1 MASGHGVVNRTRRL
15 VLPVIACVAMAG
27 LSDCQR
33 SGGGPQETDASATA
47 APSGADAVSAD
58 AASKDAASN
67 PEVQLKPEQALHLGI
82 VLEAAQAGSAVPEVQ
97 GYGLVL
103 THDVVA
109 QAVAELATA
118 AAAERQSRA
127 ALERAGRLAGTDGAL
142 SADALE
148 GAQRQAAVDAA
159 ALALAHRRL
168 SATLGLAA
176 PWSAGGHD
184 AQLDALAGGQLK
196 LVRATF
202 PLGSWKGGPPPYLRI
217 AHLDPDPLA
226 ESWKLTRPWN
236 APADANVPGRSFF
249 ALLEATQ
256 FSEGERVQVWAPS
269 GAAVS
274 GVLVPAAALVV
285 SGGSY
290 WCYVQKE
297 AGTFVRVPV
306 DTGLPAEGGYLVTR
320 GIAAGE
326 RIVTSAAGL
335 LLARELNPSTE
346 AE

>member
-1 MASGHGVVNRTRRL
+1 MQRL
-15 VLPVIACVAMAG
+15 GLAVIACVAVASLCDCRPSAG
-27 LSDCQR
+27 SQQESDQ
-33 SGGGPQETDASATA
+33 ANAA
-47 APSGADAVSAD
+47 APAGAEAG
-58 AASKDAASN
+58 SKETASN
-67 PEVQLKPEQALHLGI
+67 PGVQLKPEQIEHLGI
-82 VLEAAQAGSAVPEVQ
+82 ALEPAQAGSAVPEVQ

-103 THDVVA
+103 SHDGVA

-118 AAAERQSRA
+118 TAAEKQSRA

-148 GAQRQAAVDAA
+148 SAQRQAAVDGA

-184 AQLDALAGGQLK
+184 EQLNALATGQLK

-202 PLGSWKGGPPPYLRI
+202 PLGSWKGGPPSHLRI
-217 AHLDPDPLA
+217 AHLDPEPLA
-226 ESWKLTRPWN
+226 ESWQLTRLWD

-274 GVLVPAAALVV
+274 GVLVPAAALVI
-285 SGGSY
+285 SAGSY
-290 WCYVQKE
+290 WCYVQKQ
-297 AGTFVRVPV
+297 AGGFVRVPV
-306 DTGLPAEGGYLVTR
+306 DTSLPAEGGYLVTS

-326 RIVTSAAGL
+326 RIVTKAAGL
-335 LLARELNPSTE
+335 LLAREINPSTE